1 MSSGL
6 AMDRTTGDGHV
17 PCFSFSSGTA
27 MRKRNGKPT
36 QQKRLSRKERTQAV
50 SKNELL
56 EFMKGEDRPLL
67 LKEILQQLGL
77 KKEEKQET
85 KDQLRDLV
93 HEGKIVRIRGNRYG
107 LPSKMN
113 LVVGRVKCHPDGYG
127 FVIPEEEG
135 QEDIFVGARNLQEAM
150 HGDRVVVRVESV
162 RKKGKEG
169 RVIRILE
176 RQPPQGRGQVHEGEE
191 LFLCHPRR

>member
-1 MSSGL
+1 MK
-6 AMDRTTGDGHV
+6 
-17 PCFSFSSGTA
+17 
-27 MRKRNGKPT
+27 KRNEKRT
-36 QQKRLSRKERTQAV
+36 KQKKLSRKERTQAV

-67 LKEILQQLGL
+67 LKEILRQLGM

-113 LVVGRVKCHPDGYG
+113 P
-127 FVIPEEEG
+127 
-135 QEDIFVGARNLQEAM
+135 
-150 HGDRVVVRVESV
+150 
-162 RKKGKEG
+162 
-169 RVIRILE
+169 
-176 RQPPQGRGQVHEGEE
+176 
-191 LFLCHPRR
+191 